1 MVIEIFPFQSMRE
14 TKPMM
19 YSIDEMVSMLLI
31 PKLAPFLRCPVPV
44 FRLKQKPQVPPT
56 VLEY

>member
-1 MVIEIFPFQSMRE
+1 MRE

-19 YSIDEMVSMLLI
+19 YSIGEMLSMLLI
-31 PKLAPFLRCPVPV
+31 PKLAPFLRCSVPV

-56 VLEY
+56 VFEY